1 MKKFWNVFR
10 WFLLAFLIYAII
22 KSPDQAADILRTLFQ
37 LLRDAFVGIIS
48 VFDALLGRR

>member
-22 KSPDQAADILRTLFQ
+22 KSPDQAASIVRTLFN
-37 LLRDAFVGIIS
+37 LLAEAFRGIIG
-48 VFDALLGRR
+48 VFDAILRRT